1 MQHSGNR
8 SQGSTSQHPLVLAV
22 DDDEDN
28 LLLLTYSLALF
39 GYSSISTADGETALL
54 LVRNYRPDLILLD
67 IVLPGLTGVD
77 VVQRLKQDLQ
87 TTTIPVIA
95 VTSLAGAADREQLL
109 QAGCSDYISKPYS
122 LENLEGMIE
131 RHLIAAPVTV

>member
-8 SQGSTSQHPLVLAV
+8 NQGSASQHPLVLAV

-67 IVLPGLTGVD
+67 IVLPDLSGVD

-87 TTTIPVIA
+87 TTMIPVIA
-95 VTSLAGAADREQLL
+95 VTGLAGAEDRDKLL
-109 QAGCSDYISKPYS
+109 QAGCSDYISKPYI
-122 LENLEGMIE
+122 LENLQGIIE
-131 RHLIAAPVTV
+131 RHLIAAPVMV

>member
-8 SQGSTSQHPLVLAV
+8 SQGSASQHPLVLAV

-67 IVLPGLTGVD
+67 IVLPGLSGVD

-95 VTSLAGAADREQLL
+95 VTSLAGAEDREKLL